1 MSPAQRFLALWT
13 LAIVA
18 ATAAFVLRLAIRVR
32 SVELGYEIGRA
43 HAHVARLREVERVLA
58 IELASH
64 ENPERVE
71 LVARTLFG
79 MAPPSPDRVV
89 SAGLEPR
96 VEAAEEVAGA
106 PPRATPAGAA
116 AEEAHP

>member
-1 MSPAQRFLALWT
+1 MSSAQRFVALWT
-13 LAIVA
+13 LAIAA
-18 ATAAFVLRLAIRVR
+18 ATAAFVLRLAIRVK

-43 HAHVARLREVERVLA
+43 HAHVARLREVERVLE

-79 MAPPSPDRVV
+79 MAPPTPDRIVP
-89 SAGLEPR
+89 AGMEPR
-96 VEAAEEVAGA
+96 VDPAEERAGA
-106 PPRATPAGAA
+106 PAA
-116 AEEAHP
+116 APSAGPPGAEAP